1 MQIMNRIL
9 YIFYDD
15 AYTPKPELIGTLESQ
30 LLRGKEVFSFE
41 FSEEWLQSTRCRM
54 LDPELQLYA
63 GRQYLM
69 DGKSNFGI
77 FLDSTP
83 DRWGRV
89 LMERRE
95 SIRAEREQRVR
106 KILYETDFLLGVH
119 DETRMGALRIKSDIC
134 GDFLDNDMQWSAPP
148 ITSLAELEQASW
160 ALEQDDTPQMRKWL
174 QILLA
179 PGSSL
184 GGARPKA
191 NVRNTDGRLWIAKFP
206 SRNDKANI
214 GAWEALTMELAQ
226 RCGIRVA
233 PFAVKYMN
241 NKHAIFLTQRF
252 DRDEQGRRV
261 HFTSAMT
268 MLGYNDGESQGASYL
283 ELADWISRY
292 CCSVEDNLLE
302 LFKRIVFNIAVSN
315 CDDHLRNHGF
325 ILTRNGWTL
334 SPAYDLNP
342 QHYGMGL
349 SLNINEKD
357 NRLDYDLAM
366 EVAPYFGLSI
376 EQAKAIVDKTMNIV
390 ASWRQLANAYH
401 IPREEQE
408 QMASAFEYRV

>member
-1 MQIMNRIL
+1 MNRIL

-15 AYTPKPELIGTLESQ
+15 AYANQAQWVGTLESQ
-30 LLRGKEVFSFE
+30 LLRGKEVFSFA
-41 FSEEWLQSTRCRM
+41 FSDEWLHSARCRM

-63 GRQYLM
+63 GRQYLV
-69 DGKSNFGI
+69 DGKSNFGV

-95 SIRAEREQRVR
+95 SIRAEQEQRVR
-106 KILYETDFLLGVH
+106 KTLHETDFLIGVH
-119 DETRMGALRIKSDIC
+119 DETRMGALRIKTEIN
-134 GDFLDNDMQWSAPP
+134 GEFLDNDMQWSAPP

-160 ALEQDDTPQMRKWL
+160 QLEQDDTPQMRRWL

-191 NVRNTDGRLWIAKFP
+191 NVRNTDNRLWIAKFP
-206 SRNDKANI
+206 SRNDKTNI
-214 GAWEALTMELAQ
+214 GAWEALTMQLAQ
-226 RCGIRVA
+226 GCGIHVA
-233 PFAVKYMN
+233 PFEVKYLN

-252 DRDEQGRRV
+252 DRDEKGRRI

-268 MLGYNDGESQGASYL
+268 MLGYSDGDTQGCSYL

-292 CCSVEDNLLE
+292 CCGVEENLLE
-302 LFKRIVFNIAVSN
+302 MFRRLVFNIAVSN

-325 ILTRNGWTL
+325 LLTRNGWTL

-342 QHYGMGL
+342 QYYGTGL

-357 NRLDYDLAM
+357 NRLDYGLAM
-366 EVAPYFGLSI
+366 EVAPYFGI
-376 EQAKAIVDKTMNIV
+376 AIDKAREIVENTKKVV
-390 ASWRQLANAYH
+390 ATWRQLANKYH

-408 QMASAFEYRV
+408 LMASAFEH

>member
-1 MQIMNRIL
+1 MINMNRTL
-9 YIFYDD
+9 YIYFDD
-15 AYTPKPELIGTLESQ
+15 AYAAQPALVGTLESQ
-30 LLRGKEVFSFE
+30 LLRGKEVFSFA
-41 FSEEWLQSTRCRM
+41 FAEEWLCSTRCRM

-63 GRQYLM
+63 GRQYLA
-69 DGKSNFGI
+69 DNKSNFGV

-95 SIRAEREQRVR
+95 SLIAEQEQRSR
-106 KILYETDFLLGVH
+106 KTMYETDFLLGVH
-119 DETRMGALRIKSDIC
+119 DETRMGALRIKTDID
-134 GDFLDNDMQWSAPP
+134 GDFLDNDAQWSAPP

-160 ALEQDDTPQMRKWL
+160 LLEQENIPQARKWL

-191 NVRNTDGRLWIAKFP
+191 NVKNTDGRLWIAKFP
-206 SRNDKANI
+206 SRNDKTNI
-214 GAWEALTMELAQ
+214 GAWEALTMELAR
-226 RCGIRVA
+226 RCHIQVA
-233 PFAVKYMN
+233 PFEVKYMN
-241 NKHAIFLTQRF
+241 NRHAIFLTQRF
-252 DRDEQGRRV
+252 DRDHMGRRV

-268 MLGYNDGESQGASYL
+268 MLGYSDGDTQGCSYL

-292 CCSVEDNLLE
+292 CYCVEENLQE
-302 LFKRIVFNIAVSN
+302 LFRRIVFNIAVSN

-325 ILTRNGWTL
+325 LLTRNGWTL
-334 SPAYDLNP
+334 APAYDLNP
-342 QHYGMGL
+342 QYYGIGL

-357 NRLDYDLAM
+357 NRLAYDLAM
-366 EVAPYFGLSI
+366 EVAPYFGVSQ
-376 EQAKAIVDKTMNIV
+376 EKANAIIAHTKTTV
-390 ASWRQLANAYH
+390 ARWRQLATQYH

-408 QMASAFEYRV
+408 LMASAFEH